1 MTVEQK
7 LKAAEIIANCKLV
20 EALPY
25 VMNILNVERAE
36 VEVIGNG
43 DVDIKIKKR
52 NEQLPKK
59 CRDIRELMEA
69 KGITDN
75 ELELR
80 CHSSRST
87 INRYKN
93 GTTVPS
99 EWRYKEIMNVLE
111 EM

>member
-7 LKAAEIIANCKLV
+7 LKAAEIIANCKLA

-36 VEVIGNG
+36 IEITGSDN
-43 DVDIKIKKR
+43 VDIRIKRR
-52 NEQLPKK
+52 NELPAK
-59 CRDIRELMEA
+59 CRNIRELMEA
-69 KGITDN
+69 KGISDA

-99 EWRYKEIMNVLE
+99 EWRYKEIINVLK

>member
-1 MTVEQK
+1 MTSEQK
-7 LKAAEIIANCKLV
+7 LKAAELVSNCKLP

-25 VMNILNVERAE
+25 LINILNVEKAE
-36 VEVIGNG
+36 VEITGRGN
-43 DVDIKIKKR
+43 VDIKINRR
-52 NEQLPKK
+52 NELPKK
-59 CRDIRELMEA
+59 CRDIKELMEA
-69 KGITDN
+69 KGITDA

-93 GTTVPS
+93 GTSIPTD
-99 EWRYKEIMNVLE
+99 WRYKEIINVLK